1 VTTHGDCL
9 LCGNTLLRTD
19 PLYSKDGGVR
29 TAALAH
35 CRTCG
40 TYAYTTKLKDTLIGF
55 PATFS
60 TEQKQRLSA
69 ITRAATEADKTVELT
84 TSASDLLD
92 ANPPPTV
99 PKQCDLLLDYIAKR
113 TQPGGKPVPL
123 EAEKDYPIAFAP
135 GPEGLRF
142 LINSMM
148 EEGLLKRTDTSSI
161 PQYRITLK
169 GYRFIEDRRQAST
182 PSPITTPR
190 QVEPDALPDLTEAQR
205 TFLLEIGKGLAT
217 GLYLRQMD
225 AYSAFGDGWSLL
237 LTPRSS
243 GLDSLTIGGFE
254 ETDLHALQ
262 QYGYITLLPK
272 KDTYSIALT
281 AKAEAALN
289 RPQPVRKVT
298 APMPAPEVTVG
309 SRIGRFEILDRLG
322 AGGMGEV
329 FKARDTQI
337 DEIVALKTV
346 RTDSRR
352 FLDEVKLARKVTH
365 PGVCRV
371 HDIYEENGLLFF
383 TMEFVPGT
391 TLKDHLKQV
400 GKLPPK
406 DAAALGVQIVEA
418 LGAIHAKGIAHRDL
432 KPSNIMLDA
441 EGQIRIMDLGVA
453 KDLDPEKTRTDT
465 NAIVGSPQYMSPE
478 QFRNQRPDSRSDIY
492 SLGIVIYE
500 LTVGAHPFPGPPEML
515 PFHHMGSPLP
525 FDTDSASS
533 LPESLKRTLLRCT
546 EKEPG
551 RRFATAA
558 EVAAAL
564 REVT

>member
-1 VTTHGDCL
+1 MATPGDCL

-55 PATFS
+55 PAAFS

-113 TQPGGKPVPL
+113 MQPGGKPVPL

-148 EEGLLKRTDTSSI
+148 EEGLLQRTDTSAI

-182 PSPITTPR
+182 PSPR
-190 QVEPDALPDLTEAQR
+190 QVEPDPFPDLAEAQR
-205 TFLLEIGKGLAT
+205 TFLREIGNGLAT
-217 GLYLRQMD
+217 GLYSRQMD
-225 AYSAFGDGWSLL
+225 AYSAFGEGWSLL
-237 LTPRSS
+237 LTPRSP
-243 GLDSLTIGGFE
+243 GLDSLTIKGFE

-346 RTDSRR
+346 RRDSRR

-383 TMEFVPGT
+383 TMEFVPGV
-391 TLKDHLKQV
+391 TLKEHLKQV
-400 GKLPPK
+400 GKLPPM
-406 DAAALGVQIVEA
+406 DAAAVGVQIAEA

-432 KPSNIMLDA
+432 KPANIMLDT
-441 EGQIRIMDLGVA
+441 EGQIRIMDLGIA
-453 KDLDPEKTRTDT
+453 KDLGPEQTRTNT
-465 NAIVGSPQYMSPE
+465 TGIVGSPQYMSPE
-478 QFRNQRPDSRSDIY
+478 QFRNQRPDSRSDLY

-500 LTVGAHPFPGPPEML
+500 LASGAHPFPGPPELL
-515 PFHHMGSPLP
+515 PLRHMESLLP
-525 FDTDSASS
+525 FDTAGASC
-533 LPESLKRTLLRCT
+533 LPESLKSTLLRCT
-546 EKEPG
+546 EKEPA

-558 EVAAAL
+558 EVVAAL
-564 REVT
+564 RGVA